1 MSYRFSVVFL
11 DPNMALNNIQTT
23 KKQHGTALR
32 ANKRERPAQSIHVE
46 LLTNTLVASCEASE
60 THDILIFLFFL
71 SRWSSFFF
79 FKGYRRTMT
88 SERYQSPHPLFLTWE
103 RQTWKKKD
111 TDNKEGQLSIPN
123 GLEFPPISTQSQW
136 LPPLIQGWG
145 G

>member
-60 THDILIFLFFL
+60 THDILIFFSFSLDGALFFL
-71 SRWSSFFF
+71 
-79 FKGYRRTMT
+79 KGYRRTMT

-103 RQTWKKKD
+103 RQT
-111 TDNKEGQLSIPN
+111 
-123 GLEFPPISTQSQW
+123 
-136 LPPLIQGWG
+136 
-145 G
+145 